1 MYGARYYGNGLCYDF
16 APYVGH
22 LGRDLTLLQNALSP
36 FYHGATDVGGL
47 TKLTIGNQVTSIPAE
62 AFLNNRN
69 LTTATIGNG
78 LKAIPQNAFANCVK
92 LTGISIPGNV
102 ESIGRG
108 AFQNDSAMT
117 TLALGEGLKA
127 IDFDAFLRCSRVKSI
142 TLPASLDSISSS
154 AFTVMSGVTS
164 FTIADSERPLKVYGA
179 RYYGNGLCYDFA
191 LNDAYVGRDFTLAQ
205 NAYSPFYSH
214 QQLAD
219 LTIGSMV
226 TRLIEYQFYNCRK
239 LTNVTANAVEP
250 PVCAANSFASVNTLV
265 IPLTVPAASKS
276 KYMEALVWKDFF
288 FESDFIPGDVNG
300 DGQVNAGD
308 VSSVY
313 EAILAGIYTEEADVN
328 NDGQVNAGDV
338 SALYSIILGQ

>member
-1 MYGARYYGNGLCYDF
+1 MYGVRYSGYGLC
-16 APYVGH
+16 
-22 LGRDLTLLQNALSP
+22 N
-36 FYHGATDVGGL
+36 
-47 TKLTIGNQVTSIPAE
+47 
-62 AFLNNRN
+62 
-69 LTTATIGNG
+69 
-78 LKAIPQNAFANCVK
+78 
-92 LTGISIPGNV
+92 
-102 ESIGRG
+102 
-108 AFQNDSAMT
+108 
-117 TLALGEGLKA
+117 
-127 IDFDAFLRCSRVKSI
+127 
-142 TLPASLDSISSS
+142 
-154 AFTVMSGVTS
+154 
-164 FTIADSERPLKVYGA
+164 
-179 RYYGNGLCYDFA
+179 DFA

-219 LTIGSMV
+219 LTIGSKV

-250 PVCAANSFASVNTLV
+250 PVCAANSFASVNTSV

-313 EAILAGIYTEEADVN
+313 EAILAGIYTEAADVN